1 MLSVPHR
8 NIVKA
13 TVPVLEQGGEALTT
27 HFYRILL
34 QDHPEVR
41 PLFNPAHQADGAQ
54 PRALANGLL
63 KVARHIDQLDV
74 LGDLFA
80 VIVNKHVS
88 LQIQPEHYPA
98 VGASLLQAIREV
110 LGPDLATDDV
120 VDAWAATYGLLAGM
134 LTSAEG
140 QAYDALAAAPGG
152 WRGGRAF
159 RVADKREES
168 KEITSFTF
176 APADALPVLAFA
188 PGQYIGLRLFV
199 NGVDVR
205 RNYSLSATAN
215 GRDYRISVKREPG
228 GVVSNHLHDHVG
240 IDDTVHLFPPAGH
253 LTLQAGSRPVVLISG
268 GVGITPMLPLMSAAL
283 AAGRE
288 VRFIH
293 CARDAGVHAFRDWVD
308 GHLEHHPALSTFYCY
323 ERHDGRVD
331 GDNVDGGNDDGHND
345 AASRRASAPH
355 AVGRLNR
362 AHLAEWLPGH
372 RDVDAYVIGP
382 KPFMASVLQD
392 LRALDVPP
400 AQCHYEFFGP
410 AEVL

>member
-13 TVPVLEQGGEALTT
+13 TVPVLEQGGVALTT

-34 QDHPEVR
+34 RDHPEVR
-41 PLFNPAHQADGAQ
+41 PLFNPAHQTDGTQ

-80 VIVNKHVS
+80 VIVNKHVA

-110 LGPDLATDDV
+110 LGPDLATDEV

-159 RVADKREES
+159 KVVDKRKES
-168 KEITSFTF
+168 AEITSFTF
-176 APADALPVLAFA
+176 APVDGLPVLASL

-199 NGVDVR
+199 NDAEVR
-205 RNYSLSATAN
+205 RNYSLSAAAN
-215 GRDYRISVKREPG
+215 GRDYRISVKREAG
-228 GVVSNHLHDHVG
+228 GVVSNHLHDHIG

-253 LTLQAGSRPVVLISG
+253 FTLQAGARPVVLISG

-283 AAGRE
+283 DAGRE

-293 CARDAGVHAFRDWVD
+293 CARHAGVHAFREWVD
-308 GHLEHHPALSTFYCY
+308 SHLERHPALHTYYCY
-323 ERHDGRVD
+323 ERHDDLVGDDKVD
-331 GDNVDGGNDDGHND
+331 DGNDG
-345 AASRRASAPH
+345 SRRAATPH
-355 AVGRLNR
+355 AVGRLTRNR
-362 AHLAEWLPGH
+362 LADWLPGH

-382 KPFMASVLQD
+382 KPFMASVLED
-392 LRALDVPP
+392 LRALEVPP

-410 AEVL
+410 AQVL

>member
-13 TVPVLEQGGEALTT
+13 NVPVLEQGGEALTT

-54 PRALANGLL
+54 PRALAHGLL

-110 LGPDLATDDV
+110 LGPDVATDDV
-120 VDAWAATYGLLAGM
+120 IEAWAATYGLLAGM

-140 QAYDALAAAPGG
+140 QAYDTIAAAPGG

-159 RVADKREES
+159 RVTDKRQES
-168 KEITSFTF
+168 AEITSFTF
-176 APADALPVLAFA
+176 APVDGAPVMDFT

-199 NGVDVR
+199 DGVEVR

-228 GVVSNHLHDHVG
+228 GVVSNHLHDQIR
-240 IDDTVHLFPPAGH
+240 IDDVVHLFPPAGH
-253 LTLQAGSRPVVLISG
+253 FTLQGGARPVVLISG

-283 AAGRE
+283 ATGRE

-293 CARDAGVHAFRDWVD
+293 CARSAEVHAFRGWVD
-308 GHLEHHPALSTFYCY
+308 DHLERHPALSTFYCY
-323 ERHDGRVD
+323 ERHEGMVA
-331 GDNVDGGNDDGHND
+331 GDNDADDNH
-345 AASRRASAPH
+345 AAPPPH
-355 AVGRLNR
+355 AVGRLTQAR
-362 AHLAEWLPGH
+362 LADWLPDD

-382 KPFMASVLQD
+382 KPFMASVLKD

-400 AQCHYEFFGP
+400 AQCRYEFFGP
-410 AEVL
+410 AEPL